1 MEIKSFGFEISRL
14 GLSWLE
20 SIFTDNIDYQSTE
33 LQNLFKNFSVN
44 EAQYS
49 NFTNQFSLGGKTEK
63 ASAEELVDH
72 VVSTLGLELS
82 NQEKGFLVGMFA
94 VLPEDLRQIRKR
106 GDATSSVLD
115 NINLL
120 PLIRKGLA
128 AIQANPDNKNK
139 EKVAE
144 LGEKLSE
151 KITDSYVEIEQTRLS
166 ADPAAQDEL
175 LNMTED
181 ERRAAVED
189 VINASNVS
197 PIARASNQNIAEPE
211 GISGTPTMDSNLP
224 TAFQKTLPST
234 GMDIQTY
241 EDFIKINP
249 GSGIVDLA
257 KLEATGEWPFND
269 SFDASF
275 FKKWMPQAGDV
286 VAINPA
292 TTTADAAE
300 RMAQTAEKP
309 KSTTVQ
315 WNAYQ
320 ALDFIY
326 GLEESNNREAIAEIQ
341 SIMRQA
347 GYYQGRA
354 VEDSVVMPAF
364 RPGYLDDAT
373 IEAWQLFLTDAARKN
388 LSPSRLLFE
397 QKQSRYN
404 QRLTGEGIPQIDPFE
419 RDATVQQFAM
429 NVLGR
434 ALNDEETNKVL
445 KYVMQ
450 LERESATLGVMES
463 DPDSINFSAR
473 VTDFIRRS
481 NEDEARLI
489 YADEQK
495 KAWEGLFGT

>member
-1 MEIKSFGFEISRL
+1 MARWSNLIDWTFDNSGLTIDFAPYQQSFDIYRRG
-14 GLSWLE
+14 
-20 SIFTDNIDYQSTE
+20 
-33 LQNLFKNFSVN
+33 VN
-44 EAQYS
+44 EVPLSAKEIVDDLFETYGFKESERQRE
-49 NFTNQFSLGGKTEK
+49 FLIDLIGRLPQEFRFGTKTGDQ
-63 ASAEELVDH
+63 VD
-72 VVSTLGLELS
+72 STFMS
-82 NQEKGFLVGMFA
+82 RV
-94 VLPEDLRQIRKR
+94 
-106 GDATSSVLD
+106 
-115 NINLL
+115 NLL
-120 PLIRKGLA
+120 TINSLFQEAWNSVSNDLPSKQNA
-128 AIQANPDNKNK
+128 DKFSAIIQDVDK
-139 EKVAE
+139 
-144 LGEKLSE
+144 
-151 KITDSYVEIEQTRLS
+151 EIEQKYVDLEVANTG
-166 ADPAAQDEL
+166 
-175 LNMTED
+175 
-181 ERRAAVED
+181 
-189 VINASNVS
+189 
-197 PIARASNQNIAEPE
+197 ASNQLTNDQLLATLGPQVRSYKVDSPFARAANASTEMPSE
-211 GISGTPTMDSNLP
+211 SSVTPTLDENLP
-224 TAFQKTLPST
+224 GAFQKTIPST

-257 KLEATGEWPFND
+257 KIEVSGELSFND

-275 FKKWMPQAGDV
+275 FKKWMPEAGDV
-286 VAINPA
+286 VAINAA

-397 QKQSRYN
+397 QKRSRYN

>member
-1 MEIKSFGFEISRL
+1 MEIKSLGFEISRL

-20 SIFTDNIDYQSTE
+20 SIFTDNIDYQSAE
-33 LQNLFKNFSVN
+33 LKTLFKNFSVN
-44 EAQYS
+44 EEQYS

-72 VVSTLGLELS
+72 VVSTLDLELS

-106 GDATSSVLD
+106 GEATSSVLD

-139 EKVAE
+139 EKIAE

-166 ADPAAQDEL
+166 ADPAAQNEL

-211 GISGTPTMDSNLP
+211 AISGTPTMDSNLP

-249 GSGIVDLA
+249 GTTIVDLA

-269 SFDASF
+269 SFEASF
-275 FKKWMPQAGDV
+275 FRKWMPEAGDV
-286 VAINPA
+286 VSINNF
-292 TTTADAAE
+292 TTPDAAE
-300 RMAQTAEKP
+300 RAVAGQQKP
-309 KSTTVQ
+309 APKTVK

-326 GLEESNNREAIAEIQ
+326 GLEESNNREGIAEIQ

-354 VEDSVVMPAF
+354 VDDSVVMPAF

-434 ALNDEETNKVL
+434 ALNDEETKKVL
-445 KYVMQ
+445 QYVMQ

-473 VTDFIRRS
+473 ITDFIRRS